1 MTKSSSLISIRILL
15 IIYIPF
21 AANNHISHRLF
32 FSAASA
38 SSALWARI
46 SLLRNSVR
54 RLSFTWQYLVECV
67 VGQSA
72 LITRLGLRI
81 NLDIDI
87 MAPRGTV

>member
-54 RLSFTWQYLVECV
+54 RLSFTWRNILLSVLWA
-67 VGQSA
+67 S
-72 LITRLGLRI
+72 LRS
-81 NLDIDI
+81 
-87 MAPRGTV
+87 